1 MFILPGNSD
10 SVIFLLLLRT
20 KSIEMHLCWKF
31 SCDVFFGRVGVG
43 GLYPYLYIFCIKMR
57 ILQFINYTQHCQVIG
72 EWGRGGGGYVSLL
85 ASFISS
91 VHLLQVIGFPLI
103 SL

>member
-31 SCDVFFGRVGVG
+31 SCDVFFGRG
-43 GLYPYLYIFCIKMR
+43 G
-57 ILQFINYTQHCQVIG
+57 
-72 EWGRGGGGYVSLL
+72 WGGYAPIYIYFV
-85 ASFISS
+85 
-91 VHLLQVIGFPLI
+91 
-103 SL
+103 

>member
-31 SCDVFFGRVGVG
+31 LCDVFFGRGGGVG
-43 GLYPYLYIFCIKMR
+43 GYAPYLYIFCIKMR
-57 ILQFINYTQHCQVIG
+57 ILQFINYTQHCQVIW
-72 EWGRGGGGYVSLL
+72 EWGGGDGM
-85 ASFISS
+85 
-91 VHLLQVIGFPLI
+91 
-103 SL
+103 